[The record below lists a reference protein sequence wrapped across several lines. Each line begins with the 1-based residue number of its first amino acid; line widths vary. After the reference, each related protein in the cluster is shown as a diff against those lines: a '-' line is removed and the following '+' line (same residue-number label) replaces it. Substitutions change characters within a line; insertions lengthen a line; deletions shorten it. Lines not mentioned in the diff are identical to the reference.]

1 MQILFFTEPRAGF
14 EIAFKM
20 FDVDE
25 NKTVDRTEFLVV
37 IFVIIWLLKL

>member
-1 MQILFFTEPRAGF
+1 
-14 EIAFKM
+14 M

-37 IFVIIWLLKL
+37 IFVIIWLVINSYVFSKTKSLLT